1 MAGQSR
7 RSSTGCNGT
16 AASRTPRCTGS
27 STAGS
32 APAWWSPPATR
43 RPRSRR
49 WLRRA
54 RPAGRWARSATAAA
68 AKRAVLLRSE
78 SNRARDRGAKFVL
91 RAFAQRVDHEG
102 IAHRA
107 QPGDLPLGQLPA
119 GGDGG
124 GTELVERGG
133 PFQVIPGLAV
143 TDTSDRGQARDQVS
157 ARALRPHLLPQAGRR
172 LRIRYTLHAPV
183 TFGAAPQ

>member
-32 APAWWSPPATR
+32 ATSWWSPPATR

-49 WLRRA
+49 SLRRA

-68 AKRAVLLRSE
+68 AKRVVLLRSE
-78 SNRARDRGAKFVL
+78 SKLARDRGAKFVL

-124 GTELVERGG
+124 GAELVERGG

-143 TDTSDRGQARDQVS
+143 TDTADRGQARVQVA
-157 ARALRPHLLPQAGRR
+157 ARARRPEAGR
-172 LRIRYTLHAPV
+172 T
-183 TFGAAPQ
+183 AAHR